1 MVPKKVSRRGSWT
14 DVEVTRLREIWGT
27 MKDAEVAKELGKTV
41 SGVRLKATALKLR
54 EEKGKRAGTRSG
66 EVTYPWSK
74 VEEMLLLKNV
84 GHSSIFELM
93 ELLPNRTRA
102 SIESRCRR
110 LGFSPTQ
117 GTYTRCG
124 IERETGYD
132 WRQIRRA
139 RDAIGQAWKR
149 YGVRKYIISEEQVD
163 EIIDWLKNETRK
175 WSKQWDLD
183 ACRKCGASGTSER
196 ERHSGDGLCKQ
207 CWDRRRYIRNISIKS
222 LNQGK
227 LTTLTPDAWHGLKK
241 LDDSKGDK

>member
-1 MVPKKVSRRGSWT
+1 MTAKKGSRRGSWT
-14 DVEVTRLREIWGT
+14 DVEVARLRAIWGT
-27 MKDAEVAKELGKTV
+27 MKDAEVAKDLGKTV
-41 SGVRLKATALKLR
+41 SGVRLKATALRLR

-74 VEEMLLLKNV
+74 VEEMVLLKNV

-102 SIESRCRR
+102 GIESRCRR

-139 RDAIGQAWKR
+139 RDAIGQVWKR
-149 YGVRKYIISEEQVD
+149 YGVRKYIITEEQVD
-163 EIIDWLKNETRK
+163 DIIEWLKNETRK
-175 WSKQWDLD
+175 WSKQWNLD
-183 ACRKCGASGTSER
+183 ACIKCGAHGTSER
-196 ERHSGDGLCKQ
+196 ERHSGDGLCKR
-207 CWDRRRYIRNISIKS
+207 CWDFRRYIRKITVRS
-222 LNQGK
+222 LVENNSMS
-227 LTTLTPDAWHGLKK
+227 LTQDLWKELKHAR
-241 LDDSKGDK
+241 D

>member
-1 MVPKKVSRRGSWT
+1 MASQKNSRRGAWT
-14 DVEVTRLREIWGT
+14 EVEVSRLRDIWGT
-27 MKDAEVAKELGKTV
+27 VKDAEVAKDLGKTV

-74 VEEMLLLKNV
+74 LEEMLLLKNV

-117 GTYTRCG
+117 GTFTRCG

-139 RDAIGQAWKR
+139 RDAIGQVWKR

-163 EIIDWLKNETRK
+163 DIIEWLKNETKK
-175 WSKQWDLD
+175 WSKQWNLD
-183 ACRKCGASGTSER
+183 ACCECSASGTSER
-196 ERHSGDGLCKQ
+196 ERHSGDGRCKR
-207 CWDRRRYIRNISIKS
+207 CWDKRRYIRNLTIKL
-222 LNQGK
+222 LNHRRLEK
-227 LTTLTPDAWHGLKK
+227 LTSDTWNKYKTKAND
-241 LDDSKGDK
+241 